1 MLNEPY
7 QPKRRPG
14 CSEIF
19 AYFEFLSLGIMGDGL
34 SVGDEGYFLNI
45 KCHER
50 PITEVK
56 FNYDGDLIFTAGKDS
71 TATLLRADGS
81 VIGEYKGH
89 RGSIFSIAI
98 DNKSDALMT
107 GSADQSIILWDVP
120 TGKVKAQADVGV
132 VVKGLDFYRDGTLC
146 LVCSDDSMGKT
157 SLVGMFDTRSKD
169 FRKVLTP
176 ASSPVKVL
184 LDASEDFL
192 VYCDSKGSIS
202 SVDLRNLQTI
212 KSARIHTSKIN
223 NIRPSRCRTF
233 FITGSTDSQSKVVDF
248 LDLSVQKTFVCE
260 EPVNCAAIFN
270 TNDKVIC
277 VGGINA
283 RDVTTTK
290 GKSSFEANFFDV
302 VTCEKIGSYST
313 HFGTINSVD
322 VHPSG
327 KLYCSG
333 GEEGTVT
340 ILAFAQD
347 FFKANFT
354 GFNN

>member
-1 MLNEPY
+1 MDDRLPVE
-7 QPKRRPG
+7 G
-14 CSEIF
+14 
-19 AYFEFLSLGIMGDGL
+19 
-34 SVGDEGYFLNI
+34 EGYFLNI

-56 FNYDGDLIFTAGKDS
+56 FNHDGDLIFTAGKDS
-71 TATLLRADGS
+71 IATLLRDDGS

-89 RGSIFSIAI
+89 RGSIFSLAI

-107 GSADQSIILWDVP
+107 GSADQSVILWDVP
-120 TGKVKAQADVGV
+120 TGKMRAQIDIGA

-146 LVCSDDSMGKT
+146 LACSDETMGKT
-157 SLVGMFDTRSKD
+157 PLIGILDTRSGNFK
-169 FRKVLTP
+169 KVFMPT
-176 ASSPVKVL
+176 SSPVKIL
-184 LDASEDFL
+184 LDISENFL
-192 VYCDSKGSIS
+192 VYCDSKGGII
-202 SVDLRNLQTI
+202 SVDLRNSQVI
-212 KSARIHTSKIN
+212 KSVNAHTSKIN

-233 FITGSTDSQSKVVDF
+233 FITGSTDSQSKIIDF

-260 EPVNCAAIFN
+260 EPVNCASIFN

-290 GKSSFEANFFDV
+290 GKSSFDANFFDV

-327 KLYCSG
+327 RLYCSG
-333 GEEGTVT
+333 GEEGTVS
-340 ILAFAQD
+340 ILAFGQD

-354 GFNN
+354 TFN